1 MRNILDYT
9 IGGLEEFVI
18 ENGYERYRAKQ
29 IFRALHKSIVINF
42 HEIKGI
48 PKDLISVLEK
58 NFYIERLKTVSVQ
71 ESKQDNTLKFLFALP
86 GSKAKKDI
94 IKFESVFMEENG
106 RVTYCISSQAGCN
119 VGCVFCATGKLGLI
133 SNLSLAGII
142 SQVYEIIRIT
152 GKKPTNIVYM
162 GMGEPLLNYENV
174 LNSLKVLTSSEG
186 LAISSRRITV
196 STVGFRGKI
205 KRFADDISSADNIST
220 RNTKLAISLHSTDNG
235 IRESLIPTSARNKLS
250 VIYDEIT
257 YFYRKT
263 GNKVTYEY
271 IFFKGLNDTEN
282 DVKRLSALSK
292 MIPCNINI
300 VPFHPIDGINKA
312 DTKINGKINY
322 TLKNSL
328 YSKSE
333 IMHFAERLREN
344 GVVVNIRSS
353 NGVDIDA
360 ACGQLAAKNIK

>member
-1 MRNILDYT
+1 MQNILDYS
-9 IGGLEEFVI
+9 IGELEEFVT
-18 ENGYERYRAKQ
+18 ENALEKYRARQ
-29 IFRALHKSIVINF
+29 IFRGLHKSLAHNF
-42 HEIKGI
+42 GEIKGL
-48 PKDLISVLEK
+48 PKYLISALEK
-58 NFYIERLKTVSVQ
+58 NFYIERLKTVSIQ
-71 ESKQDNTLKFLFALP
+71 ESKQDNTLKFLFELP
-86 GSKAKKDI
+86 GKSKKDAVRI
-94 IKFESVFMEENG
+94 ESVFMEENG
-106 RVTYCISSQAGCN
+106 RITYCISSQAGCN
-119 VGCVFCATGKLGLI
+119 VGCVFCATGQLGLI
-133 SNLSLAGII
+133 GNLSLSGII

-162 GMGEPLLNYENV
+162 GMGEPFLNYGNV
-174 LNSLKVLTSSEG
+174 LKSLKLLTSSEG
-186 LAISSRRITV
+186 LALSSKRITV
-196 STVGFRGKI
+196 STIGMQGRI
-205 KRFADDISSADNIST
+205 KRFADDISLAENTSI

-235 IRESLIPTSARNKLS
+235 IRESLIPTSVRNKLS

-282 DVKRLSALSK
+282 DIKRLSALSK

-300 VPFHPIDGINKA
+300 VPFHPIDSLKKTE
-312 DTKINGKINY
+312 TKINDKINN

-328 YSKSE
+328 YSKLE
-333 IMHFAERLREN
+333 ILHFAEKLREK